1 MKTMR
6 IDINKT
12 TSVKTLFAFIVA
24 ASVTLLACGAL
35 NQAGAQRLGRRPR
48 ANGWAP
54 QASKSPQA
62 NSAFGAARDLIDDAQ
77 WAKAET
83 AFNQY
88 VSQYP
93 KEENLDAAMYWMAY
107 AEYQLK
113 SYNKCKTTVDKLLK
127 TYEKTPWRQDAELLL
142 AQLPGV
148 VAPKAV
154 TVGATAAVETVTAEA
169 IAATVNQALA
179 NADTVV
185 EQSLS
190 QTPAVSPEAQERLVE
205 AQERMIEA
213 QERARERTK
222 EAQERMME
230 RVKDAQE
237 KMKDKTLF
245 KVGVSDGMGY
255 GVGFGREKLADDDP
269 CEFKIV
275 VLQALVDSDPQRG
288 VAAATD
294 WLKPNSGLGPPC
306 RRYALRV
313 LARHG
318 GKAATPTILGVAQND
333 PDMRTRQQAIAS
345 LGSMNDDTVIDP
357 LRDFALNSAQ
367 TEISE
372 AALYSLNQI
381 QSPRAI
387 TVLTDY
393 ALSNKPLNLRRTAIS
408 SIANRP
414 GEPSVDAL
422 FKIYEGSQDAEIR
435 GAVIRGLSQRKSER
449 AWTRLLEIA
458 RGSDSVPLRKVA
470 ISSIGRRGGEQAIDA
485 LINLY
490 DSEKNEEIKDQIIG
504 ALASSR
510 DQKVTHKLIQIAKS
524 PQTTIERRR
533 RIVTILAG
541 RKDPEAIQFL
551 EDLVKQ

>member
-1 MKTMR
+1 MR
-6 IDINKT
+6 IDINQT

-24 ASVTLLACGAL
+24 AAVTLLACGAL
-35 NQAGAQRLGRRPR
+35 NQAGAQKLGKHPK

-54 QASKSPQA
+54 QASKDPQA

-77 WAKAET
+77 WAKAEA

-113 SYNKCKTTVDKLLK
+113 SYNKCKDTVDKLLK
-127 TYEKTPWRQDAELLL
+127 TYQKTAWKQDAELLL

-148 VAPKAV
+148 VTPKAV
-154 TVGATAAVETVTAEA
+154 TIAGPADVAVVSSEAA
-169 IAATVNQALA
+169 IAAAVDAASENVNAA
-179 NADTVV
+179 VA
-185 EQSLS
+185 QSLS
-190 QTPAVSPEAQERLVE
+190 QNPEAQERVAE
-205 AQERMIEA
+205 AQARMIEA
-213 QERARERTK
+213 QERAQERTK
-222 EAQERMME
+222 EAQERMIE

-237 KMKDKTLF
+237 KMKDKTLIRS
-245 KVGVSDGMGY
+245 GVGY
-255 GVGFGREKLADDDP
+255 GVGYGIDFRERLADDDP

-275 VLQALVDSDPQRG
+275 VLQALVESDPQRG

-318 GKAATPTILGVAQND
+318 GKAAMPTILAVAQND
-333 PDMRTRQQAIAS
+333 PDIKVRQQAIAS
-345 LGSMNDDTVIDP
+345 LGSMNDDSVIDP
-357 LRDFALNSAQ
+357 LRDFVNSPQA
-367 TEISE
+367 EISE
-372 AALYSLNQI
+372 PALYSLSQI

-387 TVLTDY
+387 TVLTEY
-393 ALSNKPLNLRRTAIS
+393 ALSNKPLNLRRVAIS

-422 FKIYEGSQDAEIR
+422 FKIYEGSQDVEIR
-435 GAVIRGLSQRKSER
+435 SAVIRGLGQRKSER
-449 AWTRLLEIA
+449 AWARLLEIA

-490 DSEKNEEIKDQIIG
+490 GSEKNEEIQDQIISS
-504 ALASSR
+504 LASSR
-510 DQKVTHKLIQIAKS
+510 DQKVTHFLIQTAKS
-524 PQTTIERRR
+524 PQTSMERRR
-533 RIVTILAG
+533 RVVTNLAG

-551 EDLVKQ
+551 ADLVKP